1 MSDSVLSIEDLHLS
15 FPIFRGDVH
24 ALNHVSLEIGRGE
37 IVGVVGESGSGKSVT
52 AMLAMRLLPEGSYHV
67 HHGRVTLLGE
77 DVLNASEKQL
87 RQWRGA
93 RVAMIFQEPMT
104 ALNPTRRIGR
114 QMVEVIRQHQSLSRR
129 DAQQKAIALLG
140 EMQIPDAAQVMDRY
154 PFELSGGM
162 RQRVMIALAFSC
174 EPELIIAD
182 EPTTA
187 LDVTIQAQILSLL
200 NTLKEETGTAVL
212 MITHDLGVVA
222 EVAQQVAVMYAGQ
235 LVEQGSVEALFAD
248 PQHPYTI
255 GLMGSLPSMG
265 ARKGQLSTIPG
276 SVPLPE
282 SMPQGC
288 RFATRCPF
296 AQTRCHAE
304 KPPLTTLGTGHQVAC
319 FRVPLEHHIALGETA

>member
-52 AMLAMRLLPEGSYHV
+52 AMLAMRLLPEGSYHI

-114 QMVEVIRQHQSLSRR
+114 QMMEVIRQHQSLSRR

-187 LDVTIQAQILSLL
+187 IS
-200 NTLKEETGTAVL
+200 
-212 MITHDLGVVA
+212 
-222 EVAQQVAVMYAGQ
+222 
-235 LVEQGSVEALFAD
+235 
-248 PQHPYTI
+248 
-255 GLMGSLPSMG
+255 
-265 ARKGQLSTIPG
+265 
-276 SVPLPE
+276 
-282 SMPQGC
+282 
-288 RFATRCPF
+288 
-296 AQTRCHAE
+296 
-304 KPPLTTLGTGHQVAC
+304 
-319 FRVPLEHHIALGETA
+319 